1 MAIALEKLLSP
12 ISEEA
17 PSGEDLAYDTERS
30 EIEQAFESSV
40 SVDTTGA
47 AAAAADIDW
56 RRIIGLIERQSART
70 KDLWLAVYLC
80 RAGAKSG
87 DLALIATGAEFL
99 AGLCETFWDT
109 VHPQVEEYGFQGRK
123 TPCES
128 LARRS
133 EFLGPLRRVP
143 VLVHPRLGAF
153 SGDDLERFSTAA
165 EAAEGYG
172 LFRAALNET
181 PEEMLQTA
189 AQRFATIS
197 AAIRRVDVVL
207 MEKAE
212 GDTGANFA
220 TTYETLK
227 ELRESVL
234 KFCSAPPEE
243 EAPPDTEAETG
254 APEAT
259 PGAPAPTKARLSGQI
274 ESREDVLKAL
284 DAISEY
290 YRRNEPSSPVPL
302 VLKRAREWV
311 NVDFLDLLT
320 DIAPDAIA
328 EARRLLFP
336 RNAN

>member
-1 MAIALEKLLSP
+1 MAITLEKLLSP
-12 ISEEA
+12 VSEEA

-47 AAAAADIDW
+47 AAAAVDVDW

-80 RAGAKSG
+80 RAGARSG

-99 AGLCETFWDT
+99 AGLCEMFWDT
-109 VHPQVEEYGFQGRK
+109 VHPQVDEYGFQGRK

-143 VLVHPRLGAF
+143 VLVHPRLGSF
-153 SGDDLERFSTAA
+153 SGDDLERFSTVA

-172 LFRAALNET
+172 IFRAALNET

-189 AQRFATIS
+189 AQQFAAIS

-243 EAPPDTEAETG
+243 EV
-254 APEAT
+254 APEAEAQDAGAA
-259 PGAPAPTKARLSGQI
+259 PGAAAPSKARLSGQI